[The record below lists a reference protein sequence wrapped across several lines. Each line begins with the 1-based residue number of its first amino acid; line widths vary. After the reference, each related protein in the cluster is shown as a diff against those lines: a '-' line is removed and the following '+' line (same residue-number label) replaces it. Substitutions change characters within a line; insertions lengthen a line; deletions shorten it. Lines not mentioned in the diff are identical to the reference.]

1 MKQPIKERGEGKK
14 CESNDLVYLSNPVQY
29 KCKNCGQFWFPEKG
43 TPDCKIVEINTIFPM
58 TPNTP
63 SHNEEVGKI
72 FSLIGS
78 ELENYFNSQYPIPD
92 HKVIMG
98 YLGEALMD
106 ALLVYRNSI
115 ESEVR
120 KTLGKKI
127 VDALEKEIENPISDY
142 DLGLNAGFTLS
153 QEVVSRLT
161 TPVKPLQ
168 D

>member
-1 MKQPIKERGEGKK
+1 
-14 CESNDLVYLSNPVQY
+14 
-29 KCKNCGQFWFPEKG
+29 
-43 TPDCKIVEINTIFPM
+43 M

-78 ELENYFNSQYPIPD
+78 ELEDYFNSQYPIPD

-98 YLGEALMD
+98 YLGESLMD
-106 ALLVYRNSI
+106 SLLVYRNSI

-120 KTLGKKI
+120 VRTAREIMEKI
-127 VDALEKEIENPISDY
+127 EDAFNGEELLYGEWCKIEKEIEAS
-142 DLGLNAGFTLS
+142 
-153 QEVVSRLT
+153 LT